1 MRIAIIAVVGILSYL
16 LVLLPGYFL
25 LVSED
30 EEESA
35 VTETLVELPTS
46 SATAKTTKKLP
57 LTNPGEAPPPKWKV
71 TYYYSVFLCFTQ
83 NAVVYTASH

>member
-25 LVSED
+25 FVSAD

-35 VTETLVELPTS
+35 VTETLAELPAS
-46 SATAKTTKKLP
+46 SSTTKTTKTTEKLP
-57 LTNPGEAPPPKWKV
+57 LTNPGEAPPLK
-71 TYYYSVFLCFTQ
+71 
-83 NAVVYTASH
+83 

>member
-25 LVSED
+25 FVSAD

-35 VTETLVELPTS
+35 VTETLAELPAS
-46 SATAKTTKKLP
+46 SSTAKTTEELP
-57 LTNPGEAPPPKWKV
+57 LTNPGDAPPLK
-71 TYYYSVFLCFTQ
+71 
-83 NAVVYTASH
+83 

>member
-25 LVSED
+25 FVSAA

-35 VTETLVELPTS
+35 VTETLTELPAS
-46 SATAKTTKKLP
+46 SSTAKTTGKLP
-57 LTNPGEAPPPKWKV
+57 LTNPGEAPPLK
-71 TYYYSVFLCFTQ
+71 
-83 NAVVYTASH
+83 